1 MILKVIM
8 IAVKAYYDR
17 VSMMRSRI
25 AAAQAFKVAI
35 SGGTL

>member
-8 IAVKAYYDR
+8 IAVKAYDR